1 MKRIKAACLL
11 QTVCFQPEDA
21 CPSELDKKQVRKE
34 YEVYKEKMTRQHTQF
49 KILEES
55 VQPDG
60 SIIVKLK
67 KQNNQ
72 QAIGDYFND

>member
-11 QTVCFQPEDA
+11 QTVCFQSKDA

-55 VQPDG
+55 V
-60 SIIVKLK
+60 
-67 KQNNQ
+67 
-72 QAIGDYFND
+72 